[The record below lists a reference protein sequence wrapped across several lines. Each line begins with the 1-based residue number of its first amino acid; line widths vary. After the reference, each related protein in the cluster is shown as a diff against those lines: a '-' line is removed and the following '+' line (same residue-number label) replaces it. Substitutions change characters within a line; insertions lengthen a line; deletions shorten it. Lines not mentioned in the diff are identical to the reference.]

1 MQSEGNT
8 GLIELLAASAR
19 ASGPQPI
26 PGDLDILTEGGGE
39 QDVWALSGDPRPGDI
54 DTITRSDGES
64 DLWLSQSLASAP
76 PTPRP
81 EDIDILTLDEGESD
95 GWMSGR

>member
-1 MQSEGNT
+1 MQDDGNS
-8 GLIELLAASAR
+8 GLVELLVAPAR

-39 QDVWALSGDPRPGDI
+39 QDVWALDGDPRPGDI
-54 DTITRSDGES
+54 DIITRSDGES
-64 DLWLSQSLASAP
+64 DLWLSQALVSAP
-76 PTPRP
+76 PAPRP